1 MVVGVTKPAM
11 PKFAQHYP
19 IVEIPVL
26 ETAPTPEKSTKLETV
41 LNPGGLRYYLVLIQN
56 IQKTKKLLYLLSI
69 FWAGRVF
76 HVLYLFFKLC

>member
-41 LNPGGLRYYLVLIQN
+41 LNPERFVLLLGVDP
-56 IQKTKKLLYLLSI
+56 KHTKNKEAIIFAKYLLG
-69 FWAGRVF
+69 W
-76 HVLYLFFKLC
+76 